1 MKVLIADDI
10 DKECAIRLRNA
21 GFEVDDFPNIS
32 KDELMKIIHNYDIL
46 IVRGRTKVTKEVIEL
61 AKKLKLIGR
70 VGVGLDNID
79 VKTAEEKGIKVINT
93 PEMSTIAVAELTF
106 SLILNLVRGT
116 YRAIESMKKGLW
128 EKKNLYGY
136 ELFNKTLGII
146 GFGRIGRAVAERA
159 KAFGMRMIVYD
170 IISYNM
176 IKEEIEKLNAT
187 YASSLEEL
195 LMNSDIITIHVPLTP
210 QTKYMINS
218 KTISFMRN
226 GVYIVNTSRGDIINT
241 KDLLN
246 ALKTGKIAGA
256 ALDVFENEPPKED
269 WEKELISLPN
279 VITTPHIGAQT
290 YEAQIKGAILM
301 AENIIKLF
309 KPSN

>member
-1 MKVLIADDI
+1 
-10 DKECAIRLRNA
+10 
-21 GFEVDDFPNIS
+21 
-32 KDELMKIIHNYDIL
+32 
-46 IVRGRTKVTKEVIEL
+46 
-61 AKKLKLIGR
+61 
-70 VGVGLDNID
+70 
-79 VKTAEEKGIKVINT
+79 VINT

-116 YRAIESMKKGLW
+116 YRAIDSMKKGLW

-159 KAFGMRMIVYD
+159 KAFGMKIIVYD
-170 IISYNM
+170 ILSYEM
-176 IKEEIEKLNAT
+176 IKNEIEKLNAI

-210 QTKYMINS
+210 QTRYMINS
-218 KTISFMRN
+218 KTISLMRN
-226 GVYIVNTSRGDIINT
+226 GVYIINTSRGEIINT
-241 KDLLN
+241 RDLLS

-279 VITTPHIGAQT
+279 VIATPHIGAQT

-309 KPSN
+309 KSSN